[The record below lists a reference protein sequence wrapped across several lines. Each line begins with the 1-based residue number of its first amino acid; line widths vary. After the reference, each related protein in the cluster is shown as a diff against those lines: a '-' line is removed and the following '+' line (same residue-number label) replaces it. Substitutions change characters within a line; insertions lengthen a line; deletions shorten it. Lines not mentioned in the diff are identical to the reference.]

1 MADNIVETVINI
13 SLLLI
18 LPFLFLGF
26 INRIKSRWAG
36 RQGPSIIQPFRDF
49 MRLMKKGEVI
59 STTTSFVFRIAPS
72 VSFAAIISA
81 GFIAPLASGKSLLSF
96 EGDFILFAY
105 LLGIG
110 KFLTVVG
117 AMDTGSSFED
127 MGASR
132 EVSFSAL
139 VEPAFFMIIGSLAL
153 LSGVLTFEKIFSIT
167 RYGDMGTIVLP
178 LGVIALFIMLLAE
191 GCRVPVDD
199 PNTHLE
205 LTMIHEVMV
214 LDNSGPDMGY
224 IMYAAG
230 MKMVIIGGLIANL
243 IIPNGIPMWASVIS
257 FIAIE
262 AALAVIIGTIE
273 SVMARL
279 RMTHVPQFLLFM
291 TAVSVI
297 VISTV
302 ILFIT
307 GGIK

>member
-1 MADNIVETVINI
+1 M
-13 SLLLI
+13 
-18 LPFLFLGF
+18 
-26 INRIKSRWAG
+26 K
-36 RQGPSIIQPFRDF
+36 
-49 MRLMKKGEVI
+49 LMKKGEVI

-72 VSFAAIISA
+72 VSFAAIIAA
-81 GFIAPLASGKSLLSF
+81 GFIVPLASGKSVLSF

-110 KFLTVVG
+110 KFLTVIG

-139 VEPAFFMIIGSLAL
+139 VEPAFFIIIGSLAL
-153 LSGVLTFEKIFSIT
+153 LSGVLSFEKIFAVS
-167 RYGDMGTIVLP
+167 RSGDMATIVLP
-178 LGVIALFIMLLAE
+178 LSVIALFIMLLAE

-230 MKMVIIGGLIANL
+230 MKMIIIGSLIANL
-243 IIPNGIPMWASVIS
+243 IIPDGVPFWASIVS

-262 AALAVIIGTIE
+262 AVLAIIIGTIE

-302 ILFIT
+302 ILFIS